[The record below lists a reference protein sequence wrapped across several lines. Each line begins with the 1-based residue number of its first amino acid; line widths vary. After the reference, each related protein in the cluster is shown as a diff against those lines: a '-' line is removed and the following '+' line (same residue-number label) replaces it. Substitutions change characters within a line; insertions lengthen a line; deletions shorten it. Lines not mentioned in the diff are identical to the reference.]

1 MLVTDIFVFVLPEG
15 KVKLPF
21 LSRLTKRVVTCD
33 QSLISHPSENIQ
45 KQRESFTLT
54 FELWKKFVS

>member
-1 MLVTDIFVFVLPEG
+1 MLITDIFIFVLPEE

-21 LSRLTKRVVTCD
+21 LSRLTKKVVTSD

-45 KQRESFTLT
+45 RQRESFSLT
-54 FELWKKFVS
+54 FELWKKFVP